1 VIAPKVVDTVPL
13 EPDVRS
19 PDTASARVRLRR
31 STSAPSGLTVRPARQ
46 RLIRPGTPRR
56 IRLDHDSVIVMR
68 LARREREPTA
78 PSVGGM
84 GRQARREAWYN
95 VTMVILVA
103 VVSLIPAAVAS

>member
-1 VIAPKVVDTVPL
+1 MIAPKVVDTVQL
-13 EPDVRS
+13 EPDVRP
-19 PDTASARVRLRR
+19 PDTASPRVRLRR
-31 STSAPSGLTVRPARQ
+31 STSVPSGPTVRPARR
-46 RLIRPGTPRR
+46 RLIRHGTPRR
-56 IRLDHDSVIVMR
+56 IRLEHDSVIVMR

-84 GRQARREAWYN
+84 GRQAGREAWYN